1 MLLILLFKKV
11 RFLISLDI
19 SLNYSNIKPLDKLY
33 LKMLSSLLFMKAFPF
48 LEIDSILNWYRKT
61 EIKSKKPWSKVQR
74 ILVSTMIFLS
84 LIIGMN
90 C

>member
-1 MLLILLFKKV
+1 
-11 RFLISLDI
+11 
-19 SLNYSNIKPLDKLY
+19 
-33 LKMLSSLLFMKAFPF
+33 MKAFPF